1 LLLALCALLT
11 PAYPM
16 RGFHDKYFEEVSRVV
31 AGVEET
37 CTAEIVVAVEPQSGS
52 YRDVDLAAG
61 AGLGFLGLAAL
72 LYNPW
77 SHPEHWVLIDTAL
90 LFALGAWVTSAVP
103 WLRRALTRP
112 ARREAQV
119 RAAAGA
125 AFHEE
130 RVWTTRARTGILIYV
145 SLMERLAVVIA
156 DHGIAAAVPAPDWNR
171 IAARLRSIGEME
183 EPSRALLEGLQ
194 ELGTVLAAALP
205 PTEDNPDEL
214 PNRVR
219 SGR

>member
-1 LLLALCALLT
+1 
-11 PAYPM
+11 M
-16 RGFHDKYFEEVSRVV
+16 RGFHDKYFDEVTRVV

-37 CTAEIVVAVEPQSGS
+37 CTAEIVVAVEPRSGN
-52 YRDVDLAAG
+52 YRDVDLAVG
-61 AGLGFLGLAAL
+61 AGLAFLGLAGL

-77 SHPEHWVLIDTAL
+77 YHPEHWVLIDVAL
-90 LFALGAWVTSAVP
+90 LFALGAWVTGAVP
-103 WLRRALTRP
+103 AIRRALTRP
-112 ARREAQV
+112 ERREAQV
-119 RAAAGA
+119 RMAAGA

-145 SLMERLAVVIA
+145 SLMERLAVVVA
-156 DHGIAAAVPAPDWNR
+156 DHGITEAVPAPDWNR
-171 IAARLRSIGEME
+171 IATRLRSIGGTD
-183 EPSRALLEGLQ
+183 EPSRALLEGLR

-219 SGR
+219 SRR